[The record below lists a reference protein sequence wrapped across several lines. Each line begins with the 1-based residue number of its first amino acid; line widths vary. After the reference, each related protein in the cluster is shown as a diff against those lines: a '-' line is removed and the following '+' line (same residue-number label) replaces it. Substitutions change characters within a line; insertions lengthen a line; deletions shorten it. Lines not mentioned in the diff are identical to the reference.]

1 MFDGWVRVGLQN
13 DALGKAK
20 LGTSYAEQVRRVRRI
35 QEELSLAIA
44 TPDEP
49 QAMMYLKGGG

>member
-1 MFDGWVRVGLQN
+1 VRVGLQN
-13 DALGKAK
+13 DVLGKAK
-20 LGTSYAEQVRRVRRI
+20 LGTSYAEQVRRLRRI

-49 QAMMYLKGGG
+49 QAMMNLKGGG